1 MNKHL
6 FLASALGLLVVGSA
20 FAQDQSGTTAAAF
33 LGLGIDAR
41 GTAMGSAQVA
51 TAQGPAALFWNPA
64 AIVSEGARAGTGA
77 ALFSNSDWFVH
88 TRHQFFG
95 LTFDSGGLGTFGLS
109 VTALDYGDERV
120 TTVDQ
125 PEGTGELYTAL
136 DLAIGVSYGRALTDR
151 FAFGGTVKL
160 VRQQIWNESANGAAI
175 DLGVVYDTGYRGLT
189 IGMAMTNF
197 GSDMQLSGRDLRQR
211 IDIAPN
217 QGGNN
222 EGLPAALE
230 VNEWR
235 LPLIFRVGVA
245 ADAFRTSDQA
255 LTLAV
260 EGVAPSDNSQSA
272 NVGAEYSFR
281 ELLYVRGGYRQAFSS
296 ISQDGG
302 WAAGFGLKVAFTT
315 RLGASFDYV
324 FQEYDPFGT
333 PQMFSLGV
341 TF

>member
-1 MNKHL
+1 MSKHL
-6 FLASALGLLVVGSA
+6 LLASALGLLVAGSA

-51 TAQGPAALFWNPA
+51 TAEGPAALFWNPA
-64 AIVSEGARAGTGA
+64 AIATSGARAGTGA

-95 LTFDSGGLGTFGLS
+95 LTFNGGGLGTFGLS
-109 VTALDYGDERV
+109 VTALDYGDELV

-136 DLAIGVSYGRALTDR
+136 DLAVGVSYGRALTDR

-160 VRQQIWNESANGAAI
+160 VRQQIWNESANGAAV

-197 GSDMQLSGRDLRQR
+197 GSDMKLSGRDLRQR

-222 EGLPAALE
+222 DGLPAELE
-230 VNEWR
+230 VSEWR

-255 LTLAV
+255 LTVAV
-260 EGVAPSDNSQSA
+260 EGLAPSDNSQSA

-296 ISQDGG
+296 ITEDGG
-302 WAAGFGLKVAFTT
+302 WAVGFGLKYAFTN

-324 FQEYDPFGT
+324 FQEYEPFGT